1 MTHESELYTPN
12 SRWHPAS
19 RDAYDERIAILM
31 EGPGEPS
38 VAIRRI
44 AWLQAQ
50 GEEVIHRKEAE
61 LL

>member
-1 MTHESELYTPN
+1 MTDDKLYQPN
-12 SRWHPAS
+12 PRWHPAS

-31 EGPGEPS
+31 EGPDEPP